1 MQIPT
6 QYLTL
11 FKKYVIIYC
20 LTETKEE
27 SPEYSVTLIIA
38 ISEGVL
44 LFVIIVIGMIC
55 CVKYGKLRKVPCC
68 SVSWGRE
75 KRTLER
81 HDAEIGNLL
90 IQQGQGGAT
99 NDTGKEESHEMISP
113 SKQ

>member
-1 MQIPT
+1 M
-6 QYLTL
+6 
-11 FKKYVIIYC
+11 
-20 LTETKEE
+20 
-27 SPEYSVTLIIA
+27 IIA

-90 IQQGQGGAT
+90 IKQGQGGAT

>member
-1 MQIPT
+1 
-6 QYLTL
+6 
-11 FKKYVIIYC
+11 
-20 LTETKEE
+20 
-27 SPEYSVTLIIA
+27 LIIA
-38 ISEGVL
+38 ICEGVL
-44 LFVIIVIGMIC
+44 LFAIIVIGMIC